1 MITLIQ
7 VVMEPQPRPS
17 YQLAS
22 DWMTLVFLFTLVAF
36 AYTRKNY
43 PFRIQRLW
51 NSTWNIRAL
60 RQAIREEPNTPRA
73 NLLFNINH
81 ALIMGL
87 LLYLTPLV
95 WNHSLPQWPS
105 FVVYLGCVALV
116 VGVYFVKRIGIN
128 VTQFLSDGDF
138 GLSEYGYN
146 INLINR
152 VIGIF
157 LFPVLIFLV
166 YLPKNQSIVLWYV
179 AITIVGIMLLYRL
192 IRGILNAMQVNVP
205 LFYIFFYIC
214 TLEILPWVVC
224 ARMLM
229 GTYA

>member
-1 MITLIQ
+1 MITLTQ
-7 VVMEPQPRPS
+7 VMMEPQPRPS

-22 DWMTLVFLFTLVAF
+22 DWMILVFLFTLIAF

-73 NLLFNINH
+73 NLLFNVNH
-81 ALIMGL
+81 ALVMGL
-87 LLYLTPLV
+87 LIYVTPQV
-95 WNHSLPQWPS
+95 WGSAMPQWPG
-105 FVVYLGCVALV
+105 FLLYLGCVALI

-128 VTQFLSDGDF
+128 ATQFLSDGDF
-138 GLSEYGYN
+138 GLSEYAYN

-157 LFPVLIFLV
+157 LFPVLAFLV
-166 YLPKNQSIVLWYV
+166 YLPKNQSLSLWYV
-179 AITIVGIMLLYRL
+179 AIAIVGLMLIYRL
-192 IRGILNAMQVNVP
+192 IRGILNALQVNVP

-214 TLEILPWVVC
+214 TLEILPWIVC
-224 ARMLM
+224 TKMMLVAY
-229 GTYA
+229 T